1 MVITFIRVLWRSV
14 STGVSYLDQEILF
27 SEKNI
32 EYWVL
37 LKFTGTH
44 ITNTRE
50 AKAFALLSEDGISK
64 GIRRII
70 AVTTKSAFDSLNT
83 ASLLEKE
90 VDEASKAVGNA
101 LEKVLSHPL
110 TN

>member
-1 MVITFIRVLWRSV
+1 MEDLLADPENDEWSSLSSEFCGGRFPLALVTWTKRSF
-14 STGVSYLDQEILF
+14 F

-50 AKAFALLSEDGISK
+50 AKAFALL
-64 GIRRII
+64 
-70 AVTTKSAFDSLNT
+70 
-83 ASLLEKE
+83 
-90 VDEASKAVGNA
+90 
-101 LEKVLSHPL
+101 
-110 TN
+110 